1 MTTDKSE
8 EAMTFGELL
17 ELIGDQQRRLAVL
30 EHAFTSLCFCL
41 DDRANNLLVHHL
53 QLEAQ
58 NQNYD
63 APLQHHFSR
72 LAEEI
77 QKHAGKQQLPE
88 A

>member
-1 MTTDKSE
+1 MTTDKPE

-17 ELIGDQQRRLAVL
+17 ELIGEQQRRLAVL
-30 EHAFTSLCFCL
+30 ENAFASLCFSL
-41 DDRANNLLVHHL
+41 DDRANHLLVHHL

-63 APLQHHFSR
+63 EPLQQQFSR
-72 LAEEI
+72 LAQEI
-77 QKHAGKQQLPE
+77 QKRAGIGQLPE